1 MPPPRTPL
9 KSDYRLF
16 IMTTSKLAFP
26 WLRAVAATFAL
37 LATLSPVAGAPPMPN
52 RLDVATALTLALE
65 HNHAIRGARE
75 RLREQEG
82 IITEVKALALPN
94 AGVVGGYG
102 RNASALISDRGGLGS
117 TQNWSVALQVRQTLY
132 AGGGVQAAL
141 DAQRA
146 VREAA
151 LLDLQATL
159 DRELLEVRTRFY
171 DAVLAREQV
180 ALQQDNVAL
189 AEEQLSTTRHR
200 HEAGAVSNFDV
211 LRAEVELANARPA
224 LIRARNQERNALET
238 LRQALGLAAPGGQV
252 ELTGELVYTPAAH
265 DLAASLAAARER
277 RPELRQL
284 ASLVEAR
291 EAGVRN
297 ARAGGRPEV
306 AVVGGY
312 EWRKNNFSE
321 RVADSLDGWSL
332 GVQSS
337 WAIFD
342 GRATAGRVQQARS
355 QLAQVRLQAEE
366 LEFAIEVEVRRALS
380 ALQEAAELAEA
391 AGLTV
396 TQAEEAMR
404 LADARYA
411 AGSAT
416 QLDLLQVRVAL
427 TQARDNQLQANY
439 LHNIASANLRRSIGA
454 PDVAITE

>member
-1 MPPPRTPL
+1 
-9 KSDYRLF
+9 
-16 IMTTSKLAFP
+16 
-26 WLRAVAATFAL
+26 
-37 LATLSPVAGAPPMPN
+37 
-52 RLDVATALTLALE
+52 
-65 HNHAIRGARE
+65 
-75 RLREQEG
+75 
-82 IITEVKALALPN
+82 
-94 AGVVGGYG
+94 
-102 RNASALISDRGGLGS
+102 
-117 TQNWSVALQVRQTLY
+117 
-132 AGGGVQAAL
+132 
-141 DAQRA
+141 
-146 VREAA
+146 
-151 LLDLQATL
+151 
-159 DRELLEVRTRFY
+159 
-171 DAVLAREQV
+171 
-180 ALQQDNVAL
+180 
-189 AEEQLSTTRHR
+189 
-200 HEAGAVSNFDV
+200 
-211 LRAEVELANARPA
+211 